1 MEWNISMNQFHLDI
15 YIYICDIQVDI
26 LDRSVDISMN
36 LYGVEKYTGD
46 IYFQWKM
53 IPHHSLE
60 YIYNI

>member
-1 MEWNISMNQFHLDI
+1 M
-15 YIYICDIQVDI
+15 CDIQVDI